1 MTMTPLDFSM
11 ISGLRFTERRVLQI
25 PDLTWGASEAAE
37 LLGPVVQHIRTRPVS
52 RGGHRSGRSEL
63 ASVLAHGFDIA
74 ETTPEQRVRIF
85 ILILIS
91 GTLSHDRSSRALIC
105 YLPSLVRIGEIGS
118 YSWAS
123 IGYADLLS
131 SMRHGCRQL
140 NNQSPVVVY
149 GLWRVV
155 ELWFY
160 EYFPGLAP
168 RRRRGAVHDFPVG
181 ASWRDRGESRVESV
195 SSLRGLLRRGTSTVG
210 VAVEIQY
217 RPWDGM
223 TNLPEAL
230 ELSAC
235 RTVFFGTTRF
245 VWYLGERVV
254 RQHSANHF
262 VVSLPPP
269 ESMLDSRLLGEL
281 LDRGERY
288 MFPWQELVRMESDYS
303 QELLPSLAPPPR
315 LPETTARRRGKVE
328 LPPQS
333 VRYPGL
339 IGMIEEHIADAPEG
353 FRQAQES
360 MPDEFEPL
368 THSDM
373 MGFMKLIDDLKHFII
388 KLRCG
393 ASCQSGSDDA
403 NEVYS
408 SVFSCLPF
416 LVSVISFHFVSFRSD
431 RGLARARGIEARTR
445 GSLVTANDPR
455 RFVDILGHS
464 GSSLLR
470 HFRGFKLGGHSLS
483 FLSHFRRLSGSRL
496 GPLSRFRRLS
506 GNSLGILSLRS
517 LSIGRSLLLLT
528 RVYFQFH
535 CLG

>member
-1 MTMTPLDFSM
+1 MLRLCPRIPPIIPRTACSMPRQRDRDISTRGRRQAFREDTPTVFEGIDDALETEPRPSTSRGRWTPPPWTPDELVFCRENHISHRPLTSIVDGVLRHHGSGAGDLIPRLYRIIKGDPITNASWESAGLGDFYSAVVGFRSPRGCGSTIVRALLEYFWDTTNTFHFAWGKMTMTPLDFSM
-11 ISGLRFTERRVLQI
+11 ISGLRFTERPVLQI

-140 NNQSPVVVY
+140 NDQSPVVVY

-195 SSLRGLLRRGTSTVG
+195 SRLRGLLRRGTCTVG

-254 RQHSANHF
+254 RQHNANHF

-269 ESMLDSRLLGEL
+269 ESMLDSCLLGEL
-281 LDRGERY
+281 LDRG
-288 MFPWQELVRMESDYS
+288 
-303 QELLPSLAPPPR
+303 
-315 LPETTARRRGKVE
+315 
-328 LPPQS
+328 
-333 VRYPGL
+333 
-339 IGMIEEHIADAPEG
+339 
-353 FRQAQES
+353 
-360 MPDEFEPL
+360 
-368 THSDM
+368 
-373 MGFMKLIDDLKHFII
+373 
-388 KLRCG
+388 
-393 ASCQSGSDDA
+393 
-403 NEVYS
+403 
-408 SVFSCLPF
+408 
-416 LVSVISFHFVSFRSD
+416 
-431 RGLARARGIEARTR
+431 
-445 GSLVTANDPR
+445 
-455 RFVDILGHS
+455 
-464 GSSLLR
+464 
-470 HFRGFKLGGHSLS
+470 
-483 FLSHFRRLSGSRL
+483 
-496 GPLSRFRRLS
+496 
-506 GNSLGILSLRS
+506 
-517 LSIGRSLLLLT
+517 
-528 RVYFQFH
+528 
-535 CLG
+535 